1 MRSVRITN
9 QMRQEIRNN
18 AGRSFEAANKKV
30 KAHPELSNRVRTAVM
45 GIRDFVL
52 RDKILGVVEEHVQKG
67 AIPKQNSSSGE
78 VLHEFFDDM
87 AKGSVDAVRV
97 SMVFTPTPEQR
108 VAIGYDDDSPNQVA
122 FDTLISLA
130 TPLNIPFGRRLV
142 RRKGWNREA
151 VYNVNASQFVGEDRN
166 WIEAELSKAWVAE
179 RARYRKKERFMSDVN
194 KLVGGTNSTRQMLE
208 RLPAAEA
215 WFPQWV
221 IEKMH
226 EDAPKRASKTS
237 QDIKIDETLL
247 KTTTLTARL
256 LSKGQ
261 DSA

>member
-9 QMRQEIRNN
+9 QMRHEIKLN
-18 AGRSFEAANKKV
+18 AGRAFEAANKEV

-52 RDKILGVVEEHVQKG
+52 RDKFLEVIEEHIQKG
-67 AIPKQNSSSGE
+67 RIPKVNSSSGE
-78 VLHEFFDDM
+78 ILHEFFADM
-87 AKGSVDAVRV
+87 GKGSADVVRV
-97 SMVFTPTPEQR
+97 HMSFTPTPEQR
-108 VAIGYDDDSPNQVA
+108 VALGYDADSPDKVV
-122 FDTLISLA
+122 FDTRIPLA
-130 TPLNIPFGRRLV
+130 TPLNIPFGRQIV

-151 VYNVNASQFVGEDRN
+151 VYNVNASQFVGEDRK
-166 WIEAELSKAWVAE
+166 WIEEKLIEAWMAE
-179 RARYRKKERFMSDVN
+179 RVRYKKKERFMSDVN
-194 KLVGGTNSTRQMLE
+194 KLVEGTNSTRQMLE

-226 EDAPKRASKTS
+226 EDAPKRASRTS
-237 QDIKIDETLL
+237 QDIKIDDTLL

-261 DSA
+261 DPA